1 MKSHTAGSSVL
12 LALLISA
19 GVAAAQTSTSTPTF
33 ESTVTTGIVGW
44 VPATQTAQLTVLNLN
59 NIALFGV
66 LAPSTGTTSTAPVA
80 SCPVELDFVD
90 AQNNVLKSVQVANV
104 APGTAASLT
113 LKLSDLTAA
122 ATPVL
127 RTDIRGVVKSSPIV
141 SGPIVSGIMI
151 PASFSSACSVFP
163 TLELFETATGVT
175 QVFSSD
181 TRRFGTP
188 LIVSLTNVPPPGTAV
203 N

>member
-1 MKSHTAGSSVL
+1 MQSYTAGSSVL

-19 GVAAAQTSTSTPTF
+19 GIAAAQTGTTTPTF
-33 ESTVTTGIVGW
+33 ESTLTTGMVGW

-59 NIALFGV
+59 SFVFGG
-66 LAPSTGTTSTAPVA
+66 LTPGTGSTSTTPATT
-80 SCPVELDFVD
+80 CPVELDFVD
-90 AQNNVLKSVQVANV
+90 AQNNVLKSLQVTNV

-127 RTDIRGVVKSSPIV
+127 RADIRGVVKSNPIV
-141 SGPIVSGIMI
+141 GGPIVNGTMI
-151 PASFSSACSVFP
+151 PANPSACSVFP
-163 TLELFETATGVT
+163 TLELFDTATGVT
-175 QVFSSD
+175 QVFSSE
-181 TRRFGTP
+181 TRRFGTALLVP
-188 LIVSLTNVPPPGTAV
+188 LTSVPPPGPVV

>member
-1 MKSHTAGSSVL
+1 MKNHTAGSSVL

-19 GVAAAQTSTSTPTF
+19 GLAAADTSTPTF

-59 NIALFGV
+59 NVVLFGGITTG
-66 LAPSTGTTSTAPVA
+66 TGTTSTTPVA
-80 SCPVELDFVD
+80 TCPVELDFVD
-90 AQNNVLKSVQVANV
+90 AQNNVLKSVQVTNV

-127 RTDIRGVVKSSPIV
+127 RADIRGVVKSNPIV
-141 SGPIVSGIMI
+141 SGPIVGGIGTTI
-151 PASFSSACSVFP
+151 PTNVSSACSVFP

-188 LIVSLTNVPPPGTAV
+188 LLVPVLTNVPLGTAA